1 MQSSATPLLYTP
13 CSRTPIPNL
22 KSTAFSIINHPAAP
36 QKLFFPQRQ
45 HSNAARTSF
54 SACRASGSSQY
65 YSPITEFNLYEL
77 LGVEA
82 SSDTAQIKEAYR
94 GLQKRCH
101 PDIAGPSG
109 HEMAIVLNEAY
120 ALLSDPNS
128 RLAYDKTQSDFTFL
142 TSTPYDLRLNLRH
155 SRELA
160 KVADLQGYTGKP
172 IYSVWL
178 GSESEERAVFVDEV
192 KCVGCLKCAL
202 FAEKTFAVESV
213 YGRAR
218 VVAQWADPEYKIQE
232 AIGACPVDCIS
243 IVERSNLA
251 ALEFVMSKQPRGRV
265 RIGTGN
271 TVGVRASDI
280 FDEVEKFQARYAK
293 HKASTNYSKK
303 VIFTAIYVAKNI
315 SLKES
320 EAHTAS
326 RMSAIQAIQMISN
339 WLYWQSPSTDAMPPV
354 TQNAQPG
361 TRKHAGPSVKR
372 LKAAAEARKQ
382 ATTTARP
389 KETLSSNTN
398 EYWVPSA
405 LVLPETTTPGSGS
418 KVVADPSPTRKT
430 SRPSNAEFL
439 NRRVDSGSPLRW
451 GVPLGTAVV
460 AAFVVRLQIGEPV
473 GGLQD
478 HVGGSLVLAIVN
490 SSWLQVVCAGVT
502 WYLVAM
508 YVVELV
514 AALRR
519 K

>member
-1 MQSSATPLLYTP
+1 MHSSATPLLYTP
-13 CSRTPIPNL
+13 SSRTPIPNP
-22 KSTAFSIINHPAAP
+22 KSIAFSIINHPSVP
-36 QKLFFPQRQ
+36 QGSSFSQQQR
-45 HSNAARTSF
+45 SNPARTSF
-54 SACRASGSSQY
+54 SACRASGSSHY

-77 LGVEA
+77 LGVDA
-82 SSDTAQIKEAYR
+82 SSDRAQIKEAYR

-101 PDIAGPSG
+101 PDIAGPAG
-109 HEMAIVLNEAY
+109 HEMAIVLNQAY

-128 RLAYDKTQSDFTFL
+128 RLAYDK
-142 TSTPYDLRLNLRH
+142 
-155 SRELA
+155 ELA

-218 VVAQWADPEYKIQE
+218 VVAQWADPEHKIQE

-243 IVERSNLA
+243 FVERSNLA

-271 TVGVRASDI
+271 TVGVRSSDI

-303 VIFTAIYVAKNI
+303 VIFTAVYVAKNI

-339 WLYWQSPSTDAMPPV
+339 WLYWQSPSADAMPPV
-354 TQNAQPG
+354 TQPG
-361 TRKHAGPSVKR
+361 TRKHAGPSIKK

-389 KETLSSNTN
+389 KETSSSNTH

-430 SRPSNAEFL
+430 SRPSNAKFL
-439 NRRVDSGSPLRW
+439 KRRVDSGSPLRW
-451 GVPLGTAVV
+451 GVPLGTAIV

-508 YVVELV
+508 YAVELV